1 MVHRPT
7 MIRDQDRVEIRL
19 TREAE
24 YRLPFTFIEALN
36 EGTLFDRPAHV
47 FRVAARQHRLFH
59 VVNRT
64 TENILGTGVVQL
76 TSGGNKSPTQAE
88 VGGLMVHPAA
98 RGFGIASLL
107 VKVMMV
113 YAIKESGRDAPDEQY
128 LAHVVDGNGGPLHA
142 LLEAGF
148 RPAGHVDIHRGDID
162 AVIDHMLK
170 DGESA
175 VRLQAFAFDR
185 QAVGKLVLSLWTFV
199 REQRGLITR
208 SDEARDIRVT
218 VDFSHVI
225 PAATWTRRSSGS
237 SSTVISKAYS
247 GGFDSTFHTCVTRGL
262 EPRVH
267 RSSQEL
273 FVKRMDCRVKP
284 GNDET
289 VKRSEC
295 ALNAR
300 TRPAHF
306 RRKKSRLALT

>member
-1 MVHRPT
+1 MVHRPA

-47 FRVAARQHRLFH
+47 FREAARQHRLFH
-59 VVNRT
+59 VVNRS

-76 TSGGNKSPTQAE
+76 TSGGQKSPSQAE

-113 YAIKESGRDAPDEQY
+113 YAVNESGRDAPDEQY
-128 LAHVVDGNGGPLHA
+128 LAHVVDGNGGPIHA

-148 RPAGHVDIHRGDID
+148 RPAGHVDVRRGDID

-170 DGESA
+170 HGESEI
-175 VRLQAFAFDR
+175 RMQAFVFDR
-185 QAVGKLVLSLWTFV
+185 QAMGNLVLSLWKFV
-199 REQRGLITR
+199 REDRGVI
-208 SDEARDIRVT
+208 ARADAAGDVRVT

-225 PAATWTRRSSGS
+225 PPTHLDAQ
-237 SSTVISKAYS
+237 V
-247 GGFDSTFHTCVTRGL
+247 
-262 EPRVH
+262 
-267 RSSQEL
+267 EL
-273 FVKRMDCRVKP
+273 LKLKP
-284 GNDET
+284 
-289 VKRSEC
+289 
-295 ALNAR
+295 A
-300 TRPAHF
+300 
-306 RRKKSRLALT
+306 

>member
-1 MVHRPT
+1 MVHRPA
-7 MIRDQDRVEIRL
+7 MIKDQDRVEIRL

-47 FRVAARQHRLFH
+47 FRDAARQHRLFH

-76 TSGGNKSPTQAE
+76 TSGDRKSPAEAE

-113 YAIKESGRDAPDEQY
+113 YAVKESGRDAPDEQY
-128 LAHVVDGNGGPLHA
+128 LAHVVDGNGGPIHA

-148 RPAGHVDIHRGDID
+148 TPAGHVDIHRGDID

-175 VRLQAFAFDR
+175 VRLQAFVFDR
-185 QAVGKLVLSLWTFV
+185 HAVGKLVLSLWKLV
-199 REQRGLITR
+199 RQDCGVITR
-208 SDEARDIRVT
+208 PNEGGNIRVT

-225 PAATWTRRSSGS
+225 PPDHLDAQIALRKLDQAGS
-237 SSTVISKAYS
+237 V
-247 GGFDSTFHTCVTRGL
+247 
-262 EPRVH
+262 
-267 RSSQEL
+267 
-273 FVKRMDCRVKP
+273 
-284 GNDET
+284 
-289 VKRSEC
+289 
-295 ALNAR
+295 
-300 TRPAHF
+300 
-306 RRKKSRLALT
+306 

>member
-1 MVHRPT
+1 MVHRPI

-113 YAIKESGRDAPDEQY
+113 YAVKESGRDAPDEQY
-128 LAHVVDGNGGPLHA
+128 LAHVVTA
-142 LLEAGF
+142 MAARSTRCS
-148 RPAGHVDIHRGDID
+148 RPASGPPAMSI
-162 AVIDHMLK
+162 
-170 DGESA
+170 S
-175 VRLQAFAFDR
+175 
-185 QAVGKLVLSLWTFV
+185 T
-199 REQRGLITR
+199 
-208 SDEARDIRVT
+208 
-218 VDFSHVI
+218 
-225 PAATWTRRSSGS
+225 AAT
-237 SSTVISKAYS
+237 ST
-247 GGFDSTFHTCVTRGL
+247 
-262 EPRVH
+262 
-267 RSSQEL
+267 
-273 FVKRMDCRVKP
+273 
-284 GNDET
+284 
-289 VKRSEC
+289 
-295 ALNAR
+295 
-300 TRPAHF
+300 
-306 RRKKSRLALT
+306 

>member
-1 MVHRPT
+1 MVHRPA
-7 MIRDQDRVEIRL
+7 MIKDQDRVEIRL

-24 YRLPFTFIEALN
+24 YLLPFTFIEALN

-47 FRVAARQHRLFH
+47 FRDAARQHRLFH

-76 TSGGNKSPTQAE
+76 TGGRKSPAEAE

-113 YAIKESGRDAPDEQY
+113 YAVKESGRDAPDEQY
-128 LAHVVDGNGGPLHA
+128 LAHVVDGNGGTIHA

-175 VRLQAFAFDR
+175 VRLQAFVFDR
-185 QAVGKLVLSLWTFV
+185 EAMGKLVLSLWQFA
-199 REQRGLITR
+199 RQDCGLVTR
-208 SDEARDIRVT
+208 SDEGGDVRVT

-225 PAATWTRRSSGS
+225 P
-237 SSTVISKAYS
+237 
-247 GGFDSTFHTCVTRGL
+247 
-262 EPRVH
+262 
-267 RSSQEL
+267 
-273 FVKRMDCRVKP
+273 
-284 GNDET
+284 
-289 VKRSEC
+289 
-295 ALNAR
+295 
-300 TRPAHF
+300 PAHLDAQVELL
-306 RRKKSRLALT
+306 KLHQVGSV